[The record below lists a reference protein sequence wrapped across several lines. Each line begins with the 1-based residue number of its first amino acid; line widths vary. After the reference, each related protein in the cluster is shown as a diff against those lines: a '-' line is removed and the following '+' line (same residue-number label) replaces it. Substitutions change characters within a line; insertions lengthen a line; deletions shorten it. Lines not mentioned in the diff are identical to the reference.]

1 MTTEK
6 TKTALPGTAA
16 ESDAATPA
24 QKPATEPATI
34 TTAQRRTESDAAETR
49 ESAETYTI
57 AQESGKTANT
67 SGTTSGPTTT
77 AEAGTSTATVP
88 TTDRR
93 QKVFDWLDSHGIAY
107 TWYEHPEAPTIE
119 IARRYWRDDGS
130 KHCKNLFFR
139 NHKGNRH
146 YLVAFDCEQNLAIHD
161 LERRLRQGKLS
172 FASEQR
178 MERWLG
184 LRPGSVSPFGL
195 INDPEHHV
203 HLFLDRNLE
212 RFPAYSFHP
221 NDNRATVVISREE
234 FLRYLAAVGNTYE
247 FIELY

>member
-57 AQESGKTANT
+57 ARESGKTAST

-178 MERWLG
+178 MEDCVPARC
-184 LRPGSVSPFGL
+184 RPSG
-195 INDPEHHV
+195 
-203 HLFLDRNLE
+203 
-212 RFPAYSFHP
+212 
-221 NDNRATVVISREE
+221 
-234 FLRYLAAVGNTYE
+234 
-247 FIELY
+247 